1 LLPFA
6 FSSAGQQTEEESM
19 LRSSRSRWFIAF
31 VAAAGAGALPAA
43 GSADVGRDVQIA
55 AAEFGL
61 RRH

>member
-1 LLPFA
+1 
-6 FSSAGQQTEEESM
+6 M

-43 GSADVGRDVQIA
+43 GVADVGRDVQIA

>member
-1 LLPFA
+1 
-6 FSSAGQQTEEESM
+6 M

-31 VAAAGAGALPAA
+31 VAAVGAGALPAA
-43 GSADVGRDVQIA
+43 GSGDVGRDVQIA